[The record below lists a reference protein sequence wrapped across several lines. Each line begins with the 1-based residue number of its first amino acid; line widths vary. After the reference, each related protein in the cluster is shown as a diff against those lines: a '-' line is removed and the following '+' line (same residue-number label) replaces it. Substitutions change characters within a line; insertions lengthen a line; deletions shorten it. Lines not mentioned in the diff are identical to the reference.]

1 MEKDLQLSI
10 ENFKELF
17 NNETLKA
24 KYLYYLLNI
33 YDSKNEFPNLKRI
46 AEELAKE
53 DSNGEEQDI
62 IIEPFINYIYSLNNE
77 IRNELIPSRFHNILQ
92 NKKRLD
98 KFLINKRK
106 EIKNLN
112 LGIVI
117 KKLLPLKNGKL
128 FLIQIDEFLLIF
140 DSHSFQI
147 ITVIS
152 MSSSN
157 VFELKNKNLFIEKN
171 NLKILD
177 KNKYSIYKEIGSPGI
192 FYYMLELS
200 NGNILFFYEN
210 NITGNYYDY
219 NLDVIKETR
228 IELKLFNNNLELIS
242 SKTDDYHFFSD
253 AFQINE
259 NYYSLLH
266 SNKKIVFYSIENN
279 EIFKSFNLAVNSYW
293 IYDKESLFLFGCEEI
308 FILNQSKFEIIQKIK
323 DISILGFYFFVN
335 KEYIILKEN
344 NLNICGYFICK
355 IDGEFHFIQQEDDSL
370 SEDYFINPIHLQR
383 GKIAFSTNEN
393 HLKII

>member
-1 MEKDLQLSI
+1 MEMDLQLCI
-10 ENFKELF
+10 QNFKKLF
-17 NNETLKA
+17 NSETLKA
-24 KYLYYLLNI
+24 RRFYYLLNL
-33 YDSKNEFPNLKRI
+33 YDAKNEFPNLKKI
-46 AEELAKE
+46 VEELAKE

-62 IIEPFINYIYSLNNE
+62 IIEPFIVYIFSLNNE

-98 KFLINKRK
+98 KFMINKRK

-128 FLIQIDEFLLIF
+128 FLIQINEFLLIF
-140 DSHSFQI
+140 DSHSFQK

-152 MSSSN
+152 VPSNN

-171 NLKILD
+171 YLKILY
-177 KNKYSIYKEIGSPGI
+177 KNKYSIFKKINSPGI

-200 NGNILFFYEN
+200 SGNILIFYKN
-210 NITGNYYDY
+210 NISGNYYDY
-219 NLDVIKETR
+219 NCDVIKETR
-228 IELKLFNNNLELIS
+228 IELKIFNNNLELIS
-242 SKTDDYHFFSD
+242 SKTEDYQFFSD

-259 NYYSLLH
+259 NYYSLVH
-266 SNKKIVFYSIENN
+266 FNKKIVFYSIENN

-293 IYDKESLFLFGCEEI
+293 IYDKETLFLFVCEEI
-308 FILNQSKFEIIQKIK
+308 FILNLSKFEIIQKIK
-323 DISILGFYFFVN
+323 DNSILGFYFFVN
-335 KEYIILKEN
+335 KEYIILTEN

-355 IDGEFHFIQQEDDSL
+355 INGEFHFIQQEDDSL

-383 GKIAFSTNEN
+383 GKIAFGSNEN
-393 HLKII
+393 YLKII